1 MTKNSIIE
9 EVYTSQWLA
18 DVISKMNPED
28 LRDDLKQEAIMVL
41 LEMDEERLKDMYQ
54 SGMIKF
60 FTIRIVIN
68 MIKSDRSKF
77 FVMFRNFQELPI
89 IPDKIEEEYTEC
101 AEIPLD
107 KIFETTRDD
116 LYEKD
121 MLFHYCYSF
130 DGNALAMSKGTGIP
144 YKTVIRTLIN
154 AKNKVKCYL
163 KSLPQ

>member
-9 EVYTSQWLA
+9 QVYTSSWLD
-18 DVISKMNPED
+18 DVIGKMHPED

-41 LEMDEERLKDMYQ
+41 LEMDEQRLLEMQQ

-77 FVMFRNFQELPI
+77 FVMFRNYQELPV
-89 IPDKIEEEYTEC
+89 IPDKIEEDYTEVP
-101 AEIPLD
+101 EIPLD
-107 KIFETTRDD
+107 TIFDSTRED
-116 LYEKD
+116 LYERD

-130 DGNALAMSKGTGIP
+130 DGNALAMARGTGIP

-154 AKNKVKCYL
+154 AKNRVKCYL
-163 KSLPQ
+163 KSLPE